1 MLAGEKLLIQ
11 GNRPLF
17 CVQKW
22 LSKVTRKI
30 KVLESY
36 DQRAYE
42 LGVTSFLKDTSLA
55 EMISENNKNGFE
67 KDELESR

>member
-1 MLAGEKLLIQ
+1 MA
-11 GNRPLF
+11 
-17 CVQKW
+17 
-22 LSKVTRKI
+22 RKI

-42 LGVTSFLKDTSLA
+42 LGVISFLTDTSLA
-55 EMISENNKNGFE
+55 EMISEYNKNGFE